1 MRLLLTALSVFVA
14 DQLSKIWVFNNLDM
28 DTGRIVVLEDFF
40 YIVHVGNEGAAWG
53 IFSGHGGPLTL
64 FALIAL
70 VAIYFFRESLQ
81 LKKTPV
87 QWLFG
92 LICGGILGN
101 TVDRMI
107 HGHVIDFLDFR
118 LPVSIPSSYPTVAIR
133 RSISPTAESSLES
146 SAILFLVFSTL
157 WNWKIRKLI
166 ERFNHY
172 SGLPTSTLEAADSP
186 RICFLPSSPHT
197 G

>member
-70 VAIYFFRESLQ
+70 IAIYYFRESLQ

-118 LPVSIPSSYPTVAIR
+118 LPVSIPVLIPDGRYPAFNIADCGIVIGVISYIIFSFLYP
-133 RSISPTAESSLES
+133 LE
-146 SAILFLVFSTL
+146 LEDKKTGRTL
-157 WNWKIRKLI
+157 
-166 ERFNHY
+166 
-172 SGLPTSTLEAADSP
+172 
-186 RICFLPSSPHT
+186 
-197 G
+197 